1 MFLLASSSQAKNH
14 VVLVVYFG
22 YSCCNFLYRRQ
33 ILDCLSFTPSVSGEE
48 KVTLTAKVPIP
59 VDEKPDFNW
68 VGRIIGPGA
77 VTLKN
82 LENKSGCKVSL
93 RGKGSVRESEVR
105 EKYVLIFD
113 GSLRCGYLVLPS
125 FPRCFA
131 RLHQAS
137 GNPVWIA

>member
-1 MFLLASSSQAKNH
+1 MFASFHS
-14 VVLVVYFG
+14 L
-22 YSCCNFLYRRQ
+22 
-33 ILDCLSFTPSVSGEE
+33 GEE

-68 VGRIIGPGA
+68 VGRIIGPGG

-105 EKYVLIFD
+105 NACFRRDTLGVFAISVIFSY
-113 GSLRCGYLVLPS
+113 GR
-125 FPRCFA
+125 
-131 RLHQAS
+131 
-137 GNPVWIA
+137 